1 MALKGR
7 RGLGFLNL
15 GLNGFM
21 FAGLAITGATASY
34 EPTDYLLAAFI
45 APAYLGVCFVVLMYN
60 DLQFVRQRVAR
71 A

>member
-34 EPTDYLLAAFI
+34 EPTD
-45 APAYLGVCFVVLMYN
+45 
-60 DLQFVRQRVAR
+60 
-71 A
+71 